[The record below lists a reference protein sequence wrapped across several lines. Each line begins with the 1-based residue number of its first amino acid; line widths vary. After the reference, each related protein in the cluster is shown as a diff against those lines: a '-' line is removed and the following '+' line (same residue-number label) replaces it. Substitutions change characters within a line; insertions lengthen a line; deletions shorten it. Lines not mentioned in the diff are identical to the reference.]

1 MNGDPPVTPALS
13 TRSEP
18 GGRSVGSESDPV
30 RWVEEHGDF
39 LYACALLRLRD
50 PTKAKDVVQETFLA
64 ALRNRDSCMGKA
76 GERGWLVGILKH
88 KICDY
93 YRKVARETLFTDLE
107 FYHDEENES
116 FVLNGLHKNAWTRE
130 EAPGDWAS
138 ASSAVGS
145 LDREEFWKAFHQCA
159 SKLPRKISQAF
170 LLREL
175 DGLPTEEIC
184 SLLEVSANNLWV
196 MLHRARM
203 ALRRCLET
211 NWFDK

>member
-1 MNGDPPVTPALS
+1 MNDEAPADPALKTPA
-13 TRSEP
+13 EP
-18 GGRSVGSESDPV
+18 GERSVGGVSDPV

-50 PTKAKDVVQETFLA
+50 SARAKDVVQETFLA
-64 ALRNRDSCMGKA
+64 ALRGRDSCAGRA

-88 KICDY
+88 KIYDY
-93 YRKVARETLFTDLE
+93 YRKAARETLFTDLE
-107 FYHDEENES
+107 FYRDQEDES
-116 FVLNGLHKNAWTRE
+116 FVLEGLHKDAWTGER
-130 EAPGDWAS
+130 APGDWAS
-138 ASSAVGS
+138 KTIES

-159 SKLPRKISQAF
+159 SKLPRRVAQAF

-175 DGLPTEEIC
+175 DELATEEIC

-211 NWFDK
+211 NWFDQ